1 MGRGNDHGR
10 RDVGGRLMFWTI
22 VALAYIV
29 AVVLILSL
37 FSINK
42 PEDEE

>member
-1 MGRGNDHGR
+1 
-10 RDVGGRLMFWTI
+10 MFWTI